1 MNKTRLGNFQTVS
14 AEMKNASG
22 YGQYKITVHGI
33 YEGNKVAINAHSTD
47 SQLFDTLAD
56 FDSNAERSEYLL
68 TDRNYTILRMIEDY
82 VSSL

>member
-1 MNKTRLGNFQTVS
+1 
-14 AEMKNASG
+14 MKNASG
-22 YGQYKITVHGI
+22 YGQYKLTVHGI